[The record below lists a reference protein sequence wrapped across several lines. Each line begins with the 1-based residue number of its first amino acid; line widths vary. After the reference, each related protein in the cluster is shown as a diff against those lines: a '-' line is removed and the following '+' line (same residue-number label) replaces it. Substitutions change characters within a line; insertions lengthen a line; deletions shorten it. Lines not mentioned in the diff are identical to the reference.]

1 MKNQVFASL
10 ILASLSASVFALPSD
25 QPQFTFGGQFVHSS
39 MVAEDGAD
47 RTGANRVA
55 EGGADRTGANR
66 VAEGGADRTGANR
79 VA

>member
-1 MKNQVFASL
+1 MKTNKL
-10 ILASLSASVFALPSD
+10 ILSLTLSVLAASAV
-25 QPQFTFGGQFVHSS
+25 TVHATDLYQQLHSPV
-39 MVAEDGAD
+39 VAESGAD

-79 VA
+79 VAEGG